1 MKKKILYGLLALVLI
16 VDIIITATAGLRVS
30 LYYGEGYSIKVSEKD
45 TINKEDVEKI
55 VKEVFEK
62 DYVVQDLELFKD
74 SVVIKV
80 KEVSDEKVQV
90 LVDKLNE
97 KYSSSLTKDDVK
109 VEHVSNVKIRSLVE
123 PYVIPTLI
131 ATALVLVFYAIRY
144 RGAKQMLELIKYLL
158 LAEGVLYTLH
168 AIVRVPVNTMTL
180 PVAFSLYALV
190 ILVYTFI
197 GEWNKVK

>member
-45 TINKEDVEKI
+45 TIDKADIEKI
-55 VKEVFEK
+55 AKEVFEK
-62 DYVVQDLELFKD
+62 DYLVQDLELFKD
-74 SVVIKV
+74 SAVIKV
-80 KEVSDEKVQV
+80 KEVSDEKIQV
-90 LVDKLNE
+90 LVDKMNE

-123 PYVIPTLI
+123 PFVIPTLI

-144 RGAKQMLELIKYLL
+144 RGAKQMLELIKYLVL
-158 LAEGVLYTLH
+158 TEGALYTLH
-168 AIVRVPVNTMTL
+168 AIFRIPVNTMTL
-180 PVAFSLYALV
+180 PIAFSAYALV
-190 ILVYTFI
+190 VLIYTFI

>member
-55 VKEVFEK
+55 VKDVFEK
-62 DYVVQDLELFKD
+62 DYMVQDLELFKD

-90 LVDKLNE
+90 LVDKL
-97 KYSSSLTKDDVK
+97 
-109 VEHVSNVKIRSLVE
+109 NVKIRSLVE

>member
-55 VKEVFEK
+55 VKDVFEK
-62 DYVVQDLELFKD
+62 DYMVQDLELFKD

-123 PYVIPTLI
+123 PFIIPTLI

-144 RGAKQMLELIKYLL
+144 RGAKQMLELIKYLF
-158 LAEGVLYTLH
+158 LAEGALYTLH

>member
-55 VKEVFEK
+55 VKDVFEK
-62 DYVVQDLELFKD
+62 DYMVQDLELFKD